1 VVTADA
7 ELSHRGGKQITYRD
21 LALAEPQGY
30 MRIFLDEGE
39 PIQKLLTTYQSRPGN
54 RRLATYAQKL
64 RSAFDIPN
72 APPGQQQSAAQDL
85 ADPLSTR
92 ELDVLRLVTAGA
104 SNKDIADQLF
114 IAVSTVKKHVSNILV
129 KLDAPNR
136 VQAIARARELN
147 LIS

>member
-1 VVTADA
+1 
-7 ELSHRGGKQITYRD
+7 
-21 LALAEPQGY
+21 
-30 MRIFLDEGE
+30 
-39 PIQKLLTTYQSRPGN
+39 
-54 RRLATYAQKL
+54 
-64 RSAFDIPN
+64 
-72 APPGQQQSAAQDL
+72 QQSAAQDL

-92 ELDVLRLVTAGA
+92 ELDVLRLVAAGA